1 MKTDASPARLVLNVV
16 IPTRNRADWLS
27 KCLAS
32 LAAQTL
38 PSSQFDITVVD
49 DGSDTDMRPVVAAVT
64 GAAENVCCLRVE
76 RARGPA
82 AARNAGWR
90 RTEGDAVVFLD
101 DDVVVRPTHLADVHA
116 KLLELGH
123 STAAVEGRVAPLWNG
138 GEDTDSP
145 FLQTLRTEGG
155 GHSCNIVYWRHAL
168 ERVNG
173 FDEGFPSAVGEDYD
187 LAYRVIEAVGPIHYD
202 SELLVH
208 HAVHGERSIR
218 GLLRV
223 HAQHRP
229 SWLRLFAKHPAAFP
243 PRFLPAS
250 IHRIFRRVI
259 ARPTPGRFVVFLLV
273 RELVTL
279 RTFRGFAI
287 RRPRLYARWCLFVLL
302 NSLAIMGSWSLL
314 RRHWGQMGGSIRLA
328 A

>member
-1 MKTDASPARLVLNVV
+1 MKTDDSAARLVLNVV
-16 IPTRNRADWLS
+16 IPTRNRAAWLS
-27 KCLAS
+27 KCLES

-49 DGSDTDMRPVVAAVT
+49 DSSDTDMRGVVAAAT
-64 GAAENVCCLRVE
+64 GVAKNVYCVRVE
-76 RARGPA
+76 RAGGPA
-82 AARNAGWR
+82 AARNVGWR
-90 RTEGDAVVFLD
+90 RTRGDAVVFLD
-101 DDVVVRPTHLADVHA
+101 DDVVVRPTHLADVQS
-116 KLLELGH
+116 KLLELGR

-138 GEDTDSP
+138 REDTDSP

-155 GHSCNIVYWRHAL
+155 GHSCNIVYWRHVL

-187 LAYRVIEAVGPIHYD
+187 LAYRVIESVGPIHYD
-202 SELLVH
+202 PELLVH

-229 SWLRLFAKHPAAFP
+229 SWLRLFVKHPAAFP
-243 PRFLPAS
+243 PRFLPER
-250 IHRIFRRVI
+250 IHGMFQRVI
-259 ARPTPGRFVVFLLV
+259 SRPTPGRFVAFLLV

-279 RTFRGFAI
+279 RTFRSLAMQ
-287 RRPRLYARWCLFVLL
+287 RPRLYARWCLFVLL
-302 NSLAIMGSWSLL
+302 NSLAIVGSWSLL
-314 RRHWGQMGGSIRLA
+314 RRHWRQMRGSI
-328 A
+328 